1 MSNRYVTRTKT
12 SAHTARRGA
21 ATGRARKHVPLLYRK
36 SSGQA
41 MVIIV
46 LSLFVLMAIVGLAI
60 DGGSSYQQRRKAQN
74 AADAT
79 AMAGTRKMLTL
90 YQDMVLNYDSDVN
103 GSSSKEDAIRAE
115 INNIAAA
122 NGIVTTTD
130 KLSAYFV
137 NDQKQ
142 VVSALVGDGC
152 GTAPGLGLVALGP
165 CQVGYN
171 NMVPW
176 AMGAK
181 GIYIT
186 TASETD
192 AFFMSLLG
200 FNKVSAN
207 ASATAF
213 MGVAINMQNNI
224 GLMPI
229 GFFTETERLQEL
241 QPGRE
246 YNLISGSTKRGSGN
260 WGYVDYNGSGNPAP
274 VIDAWIAC
282 GFNPSLSTNAQ
293 WNEWCASQ
301 GYATNSD
308 YATEYR
314 ARGMTQYWTGS
325 GEPLS
330 GPYYEPS
337 FDYTAGWWL
346 AGSSG
351 STNSTC
357 QAFQELAPKM
367 LGRNFLIPVFD
378 QSNGKGGN
386 NTKFH
391 LIGLAWFEITSADIQ
406 CHKHDLITPTPI
418 DEHWGFNGKFINVYN
433 AGSTGAH
440 GNIRHSSHHVVFLE
454 P

>member
-1 MSNRYVTRTKT
+1 MSNRYVTRTRT
-12 SAHTARRGA
+12 STHTVRRGA
-21 ATGRARKHVPLLYRK
+21 ATTLPRNHVPFLYRK

-90 YQDMVLNYDSDVN
+90 YEDMVLNYDRDVN

-181 GIYIT
+181 GIYVT

-213 MGVAINMQNNI
+213 MGVAINMQGNI

-229 GFFTETERLQEL
+229 GFFTETERLQQL

-260 WGYVDYNGSGNPAP
+260 WGYVNFNGEGSSAP
-274 VIDAWIAC
+274 VVDAWIAC
-282 GFNPSLSTNAQ
+282 GFNPAISSDAQ
-293 WNEWCASQ
+293 WREWCVSQ
-301 GYATNSD
+301 GYTPGFHP
-308 YATEYR
+308 ATEYR
-314 ARGMTQYWTGS
+314 AQGPTRYWTGPTES
-325 GEPLS
+325 EA
-330 GPYYEPS
+330 S
-337 FDYTAGWWL
+337 FANYFDWTAGWWIG
-346 AGSSG
+346 GSSG
-351 STNSTC
+351 TTNSTC
-357 QAFQELAPKM
+357 QEFQKLAPKM

-378 QSNGKGGN
+378 QSNGRGGN
-386 NTKFH
+386 NTRFH
-391 LIGLAWFEITSADIQ
+391 VIGLAWFEITSADIQ
-406 CHKHDLITPTPI
+406 CHKHDSLTPTPI

-433 AGSTGAH
+433 AGATGSH

>member
-1 MSNRYVTRTKT
+1 MQ
-12 SAHTARRGA
+12 
-21 ATGRARKHVPLLYRK
+21 VPFLYRK

-46 LSLFVLMAIVGLAI
+46 LSLFVLMGIVGLAI

-74 AADAT
+74 AADAA

-90 YQDMVLNYDSDVN
+90 YEDMVLNYDSDVN

-115 INNIAAA
+115 IDNIAAA
-122 NGIVTTTD
+122 NGIVTTTN

-142 VVSALVGDGC
+142 VVSSLLGDGC
-152 GTAPGLGLVALGP
+152 GSASGLGLTPLGP
-165 CQVGYN
+165 CEVGYN

-176 AMGAK
+176 ALGAK
-181 GIYIT
+181 GIYV
-186 TASETD
+186 TAGSETD
-192 AFFMSLLG
+192 AFFMPLLG
-200 FNKVSAN
+200 FNKVSAS

-213 MGVAINMQNNI
+213 MGVAINLQENI
-224 GLMPI
+224 GVMPI
-229 GFFTETERLQEL
+229 GFFTETERLQQL

-246 YNLISGSTKRGSGN
+246 YTLISGSTKRGSGN
-260 WGYVDYNGSGNPAP
+260 WGYIDFNGDGNPAP
-274 VIDAWIAC
+274 VVDAWIAC
-282 GFNPSLSTNAQ
+282 GFNPSLSTDAQ
-293 WNEWCASQ
+293 WYEWCASK
-301 GYATNSD
+301 GFGDSD

-314 ARGMTQYWTGS
+314 ASGMTKYWTGS

-330 GPYYEPS
+330 GPYYEPR

-357 QAFQELAPKM
+357 QAFQDLAPQIV
-367 LGRNFLIPVFD
+367 GRNFLIPVFD
-378 QSNGKGGN
+378 QSNGRGGS

-391 LIGLAWFEITSADIQ
+391 LIGLAWFEITSANIQ
-406 CHKHDLITPTPI
+406 CHKHDTMTPTPI
-418 DEHWGFNGKFINVYN
+418 DEHWGFNGKFISVYS
-433 AGSTGAH
+433 AGSTGTH

>member
-1 MSNRYVTRTKT
+1 
-12 SAHTARRGA
+12 
-21 ATGRARKHVPLLYRK
+21 
-36 SSGQA
+36 

-90 YQDMVLNYDSDVN
+90 YEDMVINYDSDVN

-152 GTAPGLGLVALGP
+152 GTAPGLGLVSLGP

-181 GIYIT
+181 GIYV
-186 TASETD
+186 TAGSETD

-213 MGVAINMQNNI
+213 MGVAINMQGNI
-224 GLMPI
+224 GLMPV
-229 GFFTETERLQEL
+229 GFFTETERLQQL

-246 YNLISGSTKRGSGN
+246 YNLISGGTKRGSGN
-260 WGYVDYNGSGNPAP
+260 WGYVDFNGAGNPAP
-274 VIDAWIAC
+274 VVDAWIAC
-282 GFNPSLSTNAQ
+282 GFNPSLSTDAQ
-293 WNEWCASQ
+293 WYEWCASQ
-301 GYATNSD
+301 GFGDSD
-308 YATEYR
+308 HATEYR
-314 ARGMTQYWTGS
+314 AKGMTQYWTGS
-325 GEPLS
+325 AESLS
-330 GPYYEPS
+330 GPHKAPR
-337 FDYTAGWWL
+337 FDHTAGWWI

-351 STNSTC
+351 TTNSTC
-357 QAFQELAPKM
+357 QEFQDLAPQM

-378 QSNGKGGN
+378 QSNGRGGN

-406 CHKHDLITPTPI
+406 CHKKDAPPGAPI
-418 DEHWGFNGKFINVYN
+418 DEHWGFNGKFVSVYT
-433 AGSTGAH
+433 AGATGAH
-440 GNIRHSSHHVVFLE
+440 GDIRHTSQHVVFLE